1 MKKLSLYIFLVL
13 MFNNIG
19 FAMEK
24 KITCSLH
31 EGYSHFASD
40 SLNRSLIG
48 KKIDIDFNVDNKT
61 IKFINNY
68 DYDFTYLLPTMGE
81 LIPLTYI
88 HEHTKE
94 RTELKKKN
102 LLPEKPV
109 QIDQAL
115 FILSFNPQT
124 EEPTNVRNDDLFF
137 ESRNV
142 WSYPEI
148 DEKTKE
154 TKFKTEAFSYV
165 SKITLGSDKFS
176 VVIQPMEYDR
186 KNLKILPT
194 EVSGFQLV
202 DFICESK
209 F

>member
-13 MFNNIG
+13 MFSNLG

-24 KITCSLH
+24 RITCSLH
-31 EGYSHFASD
+31 KGYSHFATD
-40 SLNRSLIG
+40 SLNKSLVG

-124 EEPTNVRNDDLFF
+124 EEPTNVRNEDLFF

-176 VVIQPMEYDR
+176 VVIQTMEYDR

>member
-1 MKKLSLYIFLVL
+1 
-13 MFNNIG
+13 
-19 FAMEK
+19 MEK

-31 EGYSHFASD
+31 KGYSHFASD
-40 SLNRSLIG
+40 LSDKSLIG
-48 KKIDIDFNVDNKT
+48 KKIDINFNVDNKT

-68 DYDFTYLLPTMGE
+68 DYDFTYFLPTME
-81 LIPLTYI
+81 ESIPLTYI

-137 ESRNV
+137 ESRNF

-148 DEKTKE
+148 DEKNKE
-154 TKFKTEAFSYV
+154 TKFK
-165 SKITLGSDKFS
+165 KK
-176 VVIQPMEYDR
+176 R
-186 KNLKILPT
+186 
-194 EVSGFQLV
+194 
-202 DFICESK
+202 FICLK
-209 F
+209 DNQK